1 MLNRAYLPV
10 MDTVLLP
17 LLVCVLGLLC
27 YALAS
32 SPKASE
38 AGRLAF
44 ACGLLVTLL
53 VYAHGTIHLP

>member
-1 MLNRAYLPV
+1 MA
-10 MDTVLLP
+10 TVLLP

-53 VYAHGTIHLP
+53 VYAHGTVHLP